1 VIINIKEAAPSL
13 GKTYGAVQWINSS
26 DEKFIISSISLA
38 LCKQTYSLLKQ
49 QCPDKKVLMITSED
63 NYING
68 VYGRFAEALE
78 EDWEVILISHVC
90 LELSYKKDLD
100 FSGWNLIIDEVPNNL
115 VDILTVKQLV
125 VDETTMLSPYLV
137 RTDEKMIG
145 NCIREIFRLKN
156 GVSEQLEER
165 LNYLKSSG
173 SKSISGEMQ
182 GLYEYLSIG
191 GAIQRWQEDTNLKE
205 ANYSY
210 IKVINPLILLGSFK
224 RVTLLAANIKT
235 TLVGL
240 VWNHVFKVKWQ
251 EDLNIRLRKDYL
263 PNTDRIN
270 IYPLL
275 PKNTNMSRYVME
287 KTTENGVMIFEEG
300 LRIAEK
306 FFEDEVFIYTV
317 NNYRDS
323 EIKRSGK
330 KVPVKAHGLNS
341 YSHIHNALIL
351 FSYNPD
357 PLKKE
362 ILKDF
367 ATHFKL
373 EEDTFVNGFI
383 TTNYFESS
391 FQVSTRLSTRNHE
404 EDTPVK
410 IILADTRCA
419 QYLVDTWFTD
429 AKIHDDLRIEIL
441 DKRKNNTGR
450 PKKSFPAMLHMD
462 KSERTK
468 FYNMQTKHKVK
479 YNITSDEDVKLV
491 KNWLINLRG
500 ANE

>member
-1 VIINIKEAAPSL
+1 MIINIKEAAPSL
-13 GKTYGAVQWINSS
+13 GKTYGAVQWMKQSS
-26 DEKFIISSISLA
+26 EKFILSSISLS
-38 LCKQTYSLLKQ
+38 LCKQTYSLIKQ
-49 QCPDKKVLMITSED
+49 QCPDKEVLMITSED

-68 VYGRFAEALE
+68 VYGRFCEAIE
-78 EDWEVILISHVC
+78 EDWDIILISHVC

-100 FSGWNLIIDEVPNNL
+100 FSDWSLIIDEVPNNL

-125 VDETTMLSPYLV
+125 ADETTMLTPYLV
-137 RTDEKMIG
+137 RTDEKVIG
-145 NCIREIFRLKN
+145 NCNREIFRLKN

-165 LNYLKSSG
+165 INYLKSTG

-210 IKVINPLILLGSFK
+210 IKVVNPIELFKGFK

-240 VWNHVFKVKWQ
+240 VWTEVFNIKW
-251 EDLNIRLRKDYL
+251 EEESNIQLRRDYL
-263 PNTDRIN
+263 PNTNRIT

-275 PKNTNMSRYVME
+275 PINTNMSRYIME
-287 KTTENGVMIFEEG
+287 KTTEEGIPIFEEG
-300 LRIAEK
+300 IKIAEE
-306 FFEDEVFIYTV
+306 FFKEEVFIYSV
-317 NNYRDS
+317 NNYRDPVVKNTG
-323 EIKRSGK
+323 E

-341 YSHIHNALIL
+341 YSHIDNALIL

-357 PLKKE
+357 PHKRE

-367 ATHFKL
+367 AKHFKL

-404 EDTPVK
+404 SKNPVN

-419 QYLVDTWFTD
+419 NYLIDTWFSD
-429 AKIHDDLRIEIL
+429 ATINDSLRIEL
-441 DKRKNNTGR
+441 VDKRKNNTGR
-450 PKKSFPAMLHMD
+450 PKKSFPAMFHMD
-462 KSERTK
+462 KRERTK
-468 FYNMQTKHKVK
+468 FYNMQTKYKIKYDISKEDDIKTVK
-479 YNITSDEDVKLV
+479 D
-491 KNWLINLRG
+491 WLFKLRG
-500 ANE
+500 DK